1 MPFEIS
7 PHPTVETLLS
17 ARRRFGTEAVS
28 GVVQTPRY
36 RLRYWVWGDGP
47 PIIFVHGMIDTT
59 RSFCMQMRGMVDAGF
74 RCIGYELANGGPDGA
89 NLGVYRQHHYAE
101 DLIALLDHLQLPRV
115 DIQGS
120 SFGSTVALSAL
131 ARFPDR
137 FRRAVLQGGFARRP
151 LIRIERGLARLG
163 RYWPWTMSQ
172 LVLRPQVMRRL
183 EGGQFTGCPPEIFEF
198 LLECSGTN
206 PIRAASRRA
215 LILDKLDLR
224 PLLPGIR
231 HPILMIGGDRD
242 GLVPRSAEAEV
253 ETGCP
258 NARRIEFSPCGHY
271 PQYTMPDPM
280 TAAMVPFLRVL
291 RGSSAN
297 SRRLSDPAGVD

>member
-1 MPFEIS
+1 MPSEIF
-7 PHPTVETLLS
+7 PHPTVETLRI
-17 ARRRFGTEAVS
+17 ARRRFDTEAVP
-28 GVVQTPRY
+28 GAVRTPRY
-36 RLRYWVWGDGP
+36 RMRYYDWGSGP
-47 PIIFVHGMIDTT
+47 PVVFVHGMIDTT

-89 NLGVYRQHHYAE
+89 NLGTYRHPHFAG
-101 DLIALLDHLQLPRV
+101 DLIALLDHLQLPAV

-120 SFGSTVALSAL
+120 SFGSTVTLSAL

-137 FRRAVLQGGFARRP
+137 FRRVVLQGGFARRP

-163 RYWPWTMSQ
+163 RYWPWKMSQ
-172 LVLRPQVMRRL
+172 LPIRPSAMRKL
-183 EGGQFTGCPPEIFEF
+183 EGGQFAGCPPELFEF

-215 LILDKLDLR
+215 LLLDKVDLR
-224 PLLPGIR
+224 PLLPGIH

-242 GLVPRSAEAEV
+242 GLVPRSAELEV
-253 ETGCP
+253 VTGAP
-258 NARRIEFSPCGHY
+258 NAKRIEFSPCGHY

-280 TAAMVPFLRVL
+280 TAAMVPFF
-291 RGSSAN
+291 SS
-297 SRRLSDPAGVD
+297 STTPG

>member
-1 MPFEIS
+1 MLSESS
-7 PHPTVETLLS
+7 PHPTVETLRT
-17 ARRRFGTEAVS
+17 ARRRFDTEATP
-28 GVVQTPRY
+28 GILQTPRY
-36 RLRYWVWGDGP
+36 RLRYWDWGSGP
-47 PIIFVHGMIDTT
+47 PLIFVHGMIDTT
-59 RSFCMQMRGMVDAGF
+59 RSFSMQMRGMVDAGF
-74 RCIGYELANGGPDGA
+74 RCIGYELANGGTDGA
-89 NLGVYRQHHYAE
+89 NLGVYRHPHYAE
-101 DLIALLDHLQLPRV
+101 DLIALLDHLSLPAV

-120 SFGSTVALSAL
+120 SFGSTVTLSAL

-137 FRRAVLQGGFARRP
+137 FERAVLQGGFARRP
-151 LIRIERGLARLG
+151 LIRVERGLARLG
-163 RYWPWTMSQ
+163 RYWPWKMSE
-172 LVLRPQVMRRL
+172 LVLRPQVMHRV
-183 EGGQFTGCPPEIFEF
+183 EGGQFTGCPSEIFEF

-224 PLLPGIR
+224 PLLSDIP

-280 TAAMVPFLRVL
+280 TSAMVPFLR
-291 RGSSAN
+291 
-297 SRRLSDPAGVD
+297 RLD